1 MQGRVTPLRDPVG
14 VTADEHAASQLAVM
28 EHVER
33 SLALHYTDSAPG
45 LKQGSVVVLL
55 HGSGPGSTG
64 WGSFAA
70 NRGALVNAGHRV
82 ICLDLPGWG
91 RSAPVLCLQDRSSLN
106 ARALDAVLKAAAVE
120 QPVKLVGA
128 SMGAHSAVAFA
139 LQWPLRV
146 AKLVL
151 VSGGTGGRSSFQ
163 PALPEGVRLMLA
175 FYRSPTAENMRRFI
189 NAVVCDPAPYT
200 EAIIQKM
207 VASAQSRP
215 EHLENFSMSL
225 AQYPQQ
231 FGDVAHR
238 LCNVQAPT
246 LVIWGSEDRV
256 VPLDI
261 GIQIALRTPQAD
273 LHVMGRCGHIPHVEQ
288 THKFNQ
294 LVTQFLAG

>member
-1 MQGRVTPLRDPVG
+1 MVAGAAAGGG
-14 VTADEHAASQLAVM
+14 VAGLAAARAASSCRCSAADRADWKGKIHESVAGMNGRALAFADDPAQQLKSWA
-28 EHVER
+28 
-33 SLALHYTDSAPG
+33 
-45 LKQGSVVVLL
+45 
-55 HGSGPGSTG
+55 
-64 WGSFAA
+64 SFAA

-139 LQWPLRV
+139 MQWPQRV

-189 NAVVCDPAPYT
+189 DAVVCDPTPYT
-200 EAIIQKM
+200 EPVIQKM
-207 VASAQSRP
+207 VAAAQMRP
-215 EHLENFSMSL
+215 KHLHNFSMSL
-225 AQYPQQ
+225 AQHPRQ

-238 LCNVQAPT
+238 LGDIAAPA

-261 GIQIALRTPQAD
+261 AIQMAVRMQQAD

-288 THKFNQ
+288 AHKFNR
-294 LVTQFLAG
+294 LVTQFLSV